1 MVDPS
6 SGIRTIIPDCDPN
19 LAITLHP
26 APLSS
31 TRDDQDRRIS
41 EIQGKESA
49 ETCELLKPISG
60 ADNHGVRTLVL
71 SEVRVAVFNCF
82 HISFFAW
89 NNAYARTCERRDKFI
104 ASCISRQVDFIQGGG
119 NLFAQRDFK
128 KDAHSDF
135 RSCILIDLLERFLG
149 RINLNLNRSALNRIT
164 YNVVSSTQ
172 ASEYIK
178 AQNNTGADCDCML
191 CT

>member
-1 MVDPS
+1 MIQTWPS
-6 SGIRTIIPDCDPN
+6 RCIRLPCPVPEMIKIGESQKFRVRNQQKHASCSSRYPAQTIM
-19 LAITLHP
+19 A
-26 APLSS
+26 
-31 TRDDQDRRIS
+31 S
-41 EIQGKESA
+41 EHSFCPRYA
-49 ETCELLKPISG
+49 LLFSI
-60 ADNHGVRTLVL
+60 
-71 SEVRVAVFNCF
+71 VFTY
-82 HISFFAW
+82 HFFAW
-89 NNAYARTCERRDKFI
+89 NNAYARTCERRVKFI

-178 AQNNTGADCDCML
+178 APNNTGADCDCML

>member
-1 MVDPS
+1 MMSADSAWPKCAVLFFTFHLTPGAMHVQNYVKDGLS
-6 SGIRTIIPDCDPN
+6 S
-19 LAITLHP
+19 LHP
-26 APLSS
+26 ASPIKL
-31 TRDDQDRRIS
+31 T
-41 EIQGKESA
+41 IQG
-49 ETCELLKPISG
+49 
-60 ADNHGVRTLVL
+60 D
-71 SEVRVAVFNCF
+71 
-82 HISFFAW
+82 
-89 NNAYARTCERRDKFI
+89 
-104 ASCISRQVDFIQGGG
+104 G
-119 NLFAQRDFK
+119 NLFAQRNFK